1 MIDPCVEDGN
11 VVAAVPAGDLVL
23 HPIDRLHAVVAVA
36 PIHRVEAGVAGHHV
50 VGVAAVHLVVPPAAA
65 QPVPAAVAV
74 HGVGTAVAAHQVGAP
89 ERLDV
94 VAAATAV
101 HGVAAVRAAAQTS
114 VAVNRAR
121 D

>member
-1 MIDPCVEDGN
+1 MIDPRVEDGN

-50 VGVAAVHLVVPPAAA
+50 VGVAVHLVVPPAAA

-74 HGVGTAVAAHQVGAP
+74 HGVGTALAAHQVGAP
-89 ERLDV
+89 ARVDV
-94 VAAATAV
+94 VAAAAAV